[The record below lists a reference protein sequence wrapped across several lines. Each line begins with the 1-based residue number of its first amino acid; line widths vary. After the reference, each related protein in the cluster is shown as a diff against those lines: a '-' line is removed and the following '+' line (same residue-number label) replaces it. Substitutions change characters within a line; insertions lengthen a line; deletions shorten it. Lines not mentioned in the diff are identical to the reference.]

1 LKDQL
6 KQALKMIMEFWFL
19 LDPANYAEGEKLR
32 QELIANNIKAT
43 LAFTLEGPQLMVWP
57 NDEAKARNLIRGR
70 V

>member
-1 LKDQL
+1 
-6 KQALKMIMEFWFL
+6 MENIDKTIEFL
-19 LDPANYAEGEKLR
+19 SYIKSPLSESSIAVL
-32 QELIANNIKAT
+32 LIANNIKAT